1 MKCFMHNLCV
11 LANLGVA
18 ICLASFLIYVSFLQ
32 MLCVKWNAL
41 VRLLNFLRLIHD
53 LPQDGDFCAR
63 LLLGM
68 EGGLQA

>member
-1 MKCFMHNLCV
+1 MHNLCV

-41 VRLLNFLRLIHD
+41 VRFLELFMLTKVIHID
-53 LPQDGDFCAR
+53 R
-63 LLLGM
+63 RM
-68 EGGLQA
+68 